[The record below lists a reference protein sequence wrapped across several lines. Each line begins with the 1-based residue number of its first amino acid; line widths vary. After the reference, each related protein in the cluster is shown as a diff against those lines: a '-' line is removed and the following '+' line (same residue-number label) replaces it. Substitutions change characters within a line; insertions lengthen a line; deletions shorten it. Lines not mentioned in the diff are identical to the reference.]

1 MNTWSSAGQAAA
13 LSADEIREMAQSIEQ
28 LITNVTTQTKI
39 NDAIVTRLLA
49 LERKLTELTDVRQRQ
64 NGSLRNALGASAA
77 PALAAVPL
85 AASAASVSVE
95 WPARGPASAAAQERD
110 PLPMYLGN
118 SLALCR
124 VMKSFAMYV
133 DTRDTYITPR
143 LLLSGEWEPAET
155 QLILRLV
162 RPGMTFVD
170 VGANF
175 GYFTVLAA
183 AGVGEEGRVYAFE
196 PEARNLEILDRNLQ
210 VNCYSGR
217 VKIFPNAV
225 LDAPKKVQLH
235 RNRRNLRNHTLF
247 VTDRQNAEAEPI
259 AVDAVRLDDAVEG
272 AADFVKID
280 AEGSEPL
287 IFRGMRGLMARSPK
301 LTILTEFNLI
311 ALKAAGFAPRDFLR
325 ELGVYGFTVNSV
337 TPQAT
342 WIPANIEA
350 LMQQRLSRLLLTK
363 KSM

>member
-1 MNTWSSAGQAAA
+1 MNNWSSAGRAAA

-49 LERKLTELTDVRQRQ
+49 LERKLTELTGQGQRQ
-64 NGSLRNALGASAA
+64 NGGPRSATVATSPAPMAARASSA
-77 PALAAVPL
+77 
-85 AASAASVSVE
+85 AASAPVQ
-95 WPARGPASAAAQERD
+95 GPAQAPVEIRD

-155 QLILRLV
+155 QLILRLA

-217 VKIFPNAV
+217 VKVFPNAV

-235 RNRRNLRNHTLF
+235 RNRRNLGNHTLF
-247 VTDRQNAEAEPI
+247 VTDRQNAEADPI

-325 ELGVYGFTVNSV
+325 ELGEYGFTVNSV

-342 WIPANIEA
+342 WIPANTEA
-350 LMQQRLSRLLLTK
+350 LMQQRLSTLLLTK

>member
-1 MNTWSSAGQAAA
+1 MA

-39 NDAIVTRLLA
+39 NDAIVMRLLA
-49 LERKLTELTDVRQRQ
+49 LERKLTELTGLGQRS
-64 NGSLRNALGASAA
+64 NGEPRVASVASA
-77 PALAAVPL
+77 PAIAARAL
-85 AASAASVSVE
+85 
-95 WPARGPASAAAQERD
+95 SAAAPVPAQTPVEIRD

-175 GYFTVLAA
+175 GYFTLLAA

-196 PEARNLEILDRNLQ
+196 PDARNLEILDRNLQ
-210 VNCYSGR
+210 VNCYSAR

-235 RNRRNLRNHTLF
+235 RNRRNLGNHTLF
-247 VTDRQNAEAEPI
+247 VTDRQNADADPV

-272 AADFVKID
+272 VADFVKID
-280 AEGSEPL
+280 AEGREPL

-311 ALKAAGFAPRDFLR
+311 ALKAAGFAPQDFLR
-325 ELGVYGFTVNSV
+325 ELGEYGYTVHSV

-342 WIPANIEA
+342 WIPANTEA
-350 LMQQRLSRLLLTK
+350 LLQQRLSTLLLTK

>member
-1 MNTWSSAGQAAA
+1 MNTWSSAGHAAA
-13 LSADEIREMAQSIEQ
+13 LSAEEIREMAQSIEQ

-39 NDAIVTRLLA
+39 NDAIVSRLLT
-49 LERKLTELTDVRQRQ
+49 LERRLAELTDPRQRS
-64 NGSLRNALGASAA
+64 NGAAAHNDVSAPPLPFAARTASAQ
-77 PALAAVPL
+77 
-85 AASAASVSVE
+85 ASA
-95 WPARGPASAAAQERD
+95 PTKD
-110 PLPMYLGN
+110 PLPIYLGN

-124 VMKSFAMYV
+124 VKNSFPMYV

-175 GYFTVLAA
+175 GYFTILAA

-210 VNCYSGR
+210 LNCYSGR

-235 RNRRNLRNHTLF
+235 RNRRNLGNHTLF
-247 VTDRQNAEAEPI
+247 VTDRQNAEPDPV
-259 AVDAVRLDDAVEG
+259 AVDAVTLDDAVEG

-287 IFRGMRGLMARSPK
+287 IFRGMRNLIARSPK
-301 LTILTEFNLI
+301 LAILTEFNTV
-311 ALKAAGFAPRDFLR
+311 ALPAAGFAPRDFLR
-325 ELGVYGFTVNSV
+325 ELGDYGFTVNSV

-342 WIPANIEA
+342 WIPANPEA
-350 LMQQRLSRLLLTK
+350 LLRQRLSTLLLTK
-363 KSM
+363 KAM